1 MAIAGVTTTRR
12 TEIDWLC
19 HSMARFFP
27 EEWGR
32 LREAIPPNLRH
43 FDMLSAFHQL
53 LNAPDQEVRIKAAR
67 DWHDWEAAPILLA
80 DPDGLPHRWRDRDYV
95 LARARIV
102 THFFFNGA
110 WLDDGLLL
118 RNAGRLSGIPGILVQ
133 GRFDL
138 EAPLTTAWELAEAWP
153 GSRLVVV
160 ENAAHSTSN
169 TAISSAIIAA
179 TDEFREISQK

>member
-1 MAIAGVTTTRR
+1 
-12 TEIDWLC
+12 
-19 HSMARFFP
+19 
-27 EEWGR
+27 
-32 LREAIPPNLRH
+32 
-43 FDMLSAFHQL
+43 MLSAFYQL
-53 LNAPDQEVRIKAAR
+53 LNAPDQDVRVKAAR

-80 DPDGLPHRWRDRDYV
+80 DPYGLPHRWRDRDYV

-110 WLDDGLLL
+110 WLDDGVLL
-118 RNAGRLSGIPGILVQ
+118 RDAGRLSGIPGILVQ

-138 EAPLTTAWELAEAWP
+138 EAPLTTAWELAKAWP